1 MVIMPELRQL
11 TTRKVALFG
20 VVLGLLVFSF
30 WISFPAK
37 LECSADG
44 PAHSFGAWF
53 YQDSLKNY
61 HRVPWTNPNQSA
73 GALFSVFYS
82 SLFYTASAV
91 FSFVLNYIYS
101 IKLVIVLSYLLSIYA
116 MYILAK
122 EYGLNDAESLLAG
135 IIFSFSNWFLV
146 STFFRGAYLDLVGRA
161 FLPMSLLYLK
171 RGLKREFFPFVIA
184 TAVMLASNQ
193 STAFFL
199 MPAIFI
205 YGAINNRGD
214 VKRLLLA
221 FSMLAVFVLFY
232 AVPYS
237 YLQGEAYSF
246 GLGGSPF
253 TLPTTLI
260 MPQWGLRYDAYNSF
274 IGLGSSL
281 DSTYIGIFHLF
292 LAIVGAAFFWR
303 KHPGLS
309 ALSIYSLV
317 LNAGLF
323 QDFLPIRFT
332 ARYLFLLAAPLAI
345 FAVYGIRKLR
355 ESKKLP
361 ANLLPALAIA
371 ALLVNS
377 AGLVLMLHVYAS
389 KAGLP
394 VNLLL
399 PAMALLVFSALTIMA
414 HKTGKLG
421 YYGWVMLLLAFE
433 VLPNAFNPTM
443 VLPGPSQINP
453 CQYPTGKHEFLAN
466 NFCAPTNCGGVYVYQ
481 PGHSFTGSKTL
492 MTNYE
497 TESAASSRCPESLA
511 RLGIRYCFERG
522 RPFEFNDTAQFVDST
537 SGFTIAEDSPDRIS
551 IDFDA
556 PGKTTL
562 RLGFFSEYRATTQNR
577 REKIALR
584 ESADGFIEFDNPAG
598 RVNVV
603 FFPPIR
609 FLAAYAAS
617 LVLGLVC
624 LARLPRKKEYLVVAL
639 PFMALLLLHIGIRL
653 ADMVFLYL
661 SV

>member
-1 MVIMPELRQL
+1 MPELQQL
-11 TTRKVALFG
+11 TIRKVALFG
-20 VVLGLLVFSF
+20 VILGLLVFSF
-30 WISFPAK
+30 WILFPAK

-61 HRVPWTNPNQSA
+61 LRVPWTNPNQSA
-73 GALFSVFYS
+73 GSLFSVFYS
-82 SLFYTASAV
+82 SLFYTASAI
-91 FSFVLNYIYS
+91 FSFAMGYIYS

-116 MYILAK
+116 MYLLAK
-122 EYGLNDAESLLAG
+122 EYGLNEAESLLAG

-161 FLPMSLLYLK
+161 FLPLSLLYLK
-171 RGLKREFFPFVIA
+171 RGLKKEFFPFVAA
-184 TAVMLASNQ
+184 TALMLASNQ

-205 YGAINNRGD
+205 YGAINNRSD
-214 VKRLLLA
+214 VRRLLLA
-221 FSMLAVFVLFY
+221 FSMLAIFVLFY
-232 AVPYS
+232 VVPYS
-237 YLQGEAYSF
+237 YMQGESYSF
-246 GLGGSPF
+246 VLIKSPF

-260 MPQWGLRYDAYNSF
+260 MPQWGLRYGAYDSF
-274 IGLGSSL
+274 LITGSSL
-281 DSTYIGIFHLF
+281 DSAYIGIFHAF

-317 LNAGLF
+317 LNAGPF
-323 QDFLPIRFT
+323 QNVLPIRLT
-332 ARYLFLLAAPLAI
+332 ARYLFLLSAPLAI
-345 FAVYGIRKLR
+345 FAVYGIRKIK
-355 ESKKLP
+355 ESKKKLS
-361 ANLLPALAIA
+361 ANLLPILALF

-389 KAGLP
+389 RAGLP

-399 PAMALLVFSALTIMA
+399 PAVVLLVFSALAIVA

-421 YYGWVMLLLAFE
+421 YYGLIMLLLAFE

-443 VLPGPSQINP
+443 ILPGPSQINP

-466 NFCAPTNCGGVYVYQ
+466 NFCAPANCEQGVYIYQ

-492 MTNYE
+492 MTIYE

-522 RPFEFNDTAQFVDST
+522 RPFKFNNTAQFVDST
-537 SGFTIAEDSPDRIS
+537 SGFTMVEDSPDRIS
-551 IDFDA
+551 IDFDS

-562 RLGFFSEYRATTQNR
+562 RLGFFSRYRATAER
-577 REKIALR
+577 GERIALR

-598 RVNVV
+598 RVNIV
-603 FFPPIR
+603 FFPPMG

-617 LVLGLVC
+617 FVLGLVC
-624 LARLPRKKEYLVVAL
+624 LAKLPRKKEYLVVVL

-653 ADMVFLYL
+653 ADMVSLHLFL
-661 SV
+661 

>member
-1 MVIMPELRQL
+1 MPESRQL

-20 VVLGLLVFSF
+20 VILGLLVFSF
-30 WISFPAK
+30 WILFPAK

-44 PAHSFGAWF
+44 PAHAFGARF

-61 HRVPWTNPNQSA
+61 LRVPWTNPNQSA
-73 GALFSVFYS
+73 GSLFSVFYS
-82 SLFYTASAV
+82 SLFYTASAI
-91 FSFVLNYIYS
+91 FSFVMSYIYS
-101 IKLVIVLSYLLSIYA
+101 IKIVIVLSYLLSIYA
-116 MYILAK
+116 MYLLAK

-171 RGLKREFFPFVIA
+171 RGLKKEFFPFVAA
-184 TAVMLASNQ
+184 TALMLASNQ

-214 VKRLLLA
+214 TKRLLLSFA
-221 FSMLAVFVLFY
+221 MLAIFVLFY
-232 AVPYS
+232 VVPYS
-237 YLQGEAYSF
+237 HMQGEACSF
-246 GLGGSPF
+246 GLGGSPL

-260 MPQWGLRYDAYNSF
+260 MPQWGLRYSAYDSF
-274 IGLGSSL
+274 LITGSSL
-281 DSTYIGIFHLF
+281 DSTYVGIFHAF

-323 QDFLPIRFT
+323 QEILPIRLT
-332 ARYLFLLAAPLAI
+332 ARYLFLLSAPLAI

-355 ESKKLP
+355 ESKLSMSLP
-361 ANLLPALAIA
+361 ILAIV

-389 KAGLP
+389 RAN
-394 VNLLL
+394 VQVDLLL
-399 PAMALLVFSALTIMA
+399 PALALVALSAFAILA

-421 YYGWVMLLLAFE
+421 YYGVIMLLLAFE

-453 CQYPTGKHEFLAN
+453 CQYPTGRHEFLAN
-466 NFCAPTNCGGVYVYQ
+466 NFCAPDCDGVYVYQ
-481 PGHSFTGSKTL
+481 PGHSFSGSKTL
-492 MTNYE
+492 MTKYE
-497 TESAASSRCPESLA
+497 TESAGNSRCPESLA

-522 RPFEFNDTAQFVDST
+522 RPFEFNNTAQFVDST
-537 SGFTIAEDSPDRIS
+537 SGVTIAGDSPDRVS
-551 IDFDA
+551 IDFDE

-562 RLGFFSEYRATTQNR
+562 RLGFFSEYRAT
-577 REKIALR
+577 REEGERIALR

-598 RVNVV
+598 RVNIV

-617 LVLGLVC
+617 LVMGLVC
-624 LARLPRKKEYLVVAL
+624 LAKLPRKKKEYLVVAL
-639 PFMALLLLHIGIRL
+639 PFMALLMFHIGIRL
-653 ADMVFLYL
+653 ADMVSLYFL
-661 SV
+661 

>member
-1 MVIMPELRQL
+1 MVIMPELQQL

-20 VVLGLLVFSF
+20 VILGLLVFSF
-30 WISFPAK
+30 WILFPAK
-37 LECSADG
+37 IECSADG

-61 HRVPWTNPNQSA
+61 LRVPWTNPNQSA
-73 GALFSVFYS
+73 GSLFSVFYS
-82 SLFYTASAV
+82 SLFYTASAI
-91 FSFVLNYIYS
+91 FSFVISYIYS

-116 MYILAK
+116 MYLLAK
-122 EYGLNDAESLLAG
+122 EYGLNEAESLLAG

-171 RGLKREFFPFVIA
+171 RGLKKEFFPFVAA
-184 TAVMLASNQ
+184 TALMLASNQ

-214 VKRLLLA
+214 AKRLLLA

-232 AVPYS
+232 VVPYS
-237 YLQGEAYSF
+237 YMQGEAYSF

-260 MPQWGLRYDAYNSF
+260 MPQWGLRYDAYNGF
-274 IGLGSSL
+274 IGAGSSL
-281 DSTYIGIFHLF
+281 DSTYVGIFHAF

-323 QDFLPIRFT
+323 QEILPIRFT
-332 ARYLFLLAAPLAI
+332 ARYLFLLSAPLAI

-355 ESKKLP
+355 ESKFSLKLFP
-361 ANLLPALAIA
+361 VLAIV

-389 KAGLP
+389 RAGLP

-399 PAMALLVFSALTIMA
+399 PAMALLAFSALAIMA
-414 HKTGKLG
+414 HKRGKLG
-421 YYGWVMLLLAFE
+421 YYGLILLLLSFE

-443 VLPGPSQINP
+443 ILPGPSQINP
-453 CQYPTGKHEFLAN
+453 CQYPTLKHAFLAN
-466 NFCAPTNCGGVYVYQ
+466 NFCAPANCEGVYIYQ

-492 MTNYE
+492 MTIYE
-497 TESAASSRCPESLA
+497 TESAGSSKCPERLA

-522 RPFEFNDTAQFVDST
+522 RPLEFNNTAKFVDST
-537 SGFTIAEDSPDRIS
+537 SGFAMAGDSPDRIS

-562 RLGFFSEYRATTQNR
+562 RLGFFSEYRAT
-577 REKIALR
+577 REEGERIALR

-598 RVNVV
+598 RVNIA

-617 LVLGLVC
+617 LALGLAC
-624 LARLPRKKEYLVVAL
+624 LAKLPRKKEYLVVAL
-639 PFMALLLLHIGIRL
+639 PFLALLLLHIGIRL
-653 ADMVFLYL
+653 ADMVSLYL
-661 SV
+661 FL